1 MYYLLSRKTVE
12 LMTTHQ
18 LDEMGIDSGFGF
30 GFGIALGKSNLKQLG
45 SVGTYSGGGFFY
57 TSFFIDPQ
65 EQMIG
70 IFMAQ
75 LHPGAGD
82 IANRFRILCYQAIAD

>member
-1 MYYLLSRKTVE
+1 
-12 LMTTHQ
+12 MTTHQ
-18 LDEMGIDSGFGF
+18 LDEMGVDSGFGF
-30 GFGIALGKSNLKQLG
+30 GFGIALGKSNLKATRFRRERIAAAVF
-45 SVGTYSGGGFFY
+45 SIPVS
-57 TSFFIDPQ
+57 FIDPQ

-82 IANRFRILCYQAIAD
+82 IAERIRILSYQAIAD